1 MYRLRIVLTLA
12 LMLSSMLAA
21 SAQQTGPT
29 TRQVTKKGTTA
40 ATFLSIPVGARATA
54 MGNAISASVDDG
66 TSVYW
71 NPAGLA
77 RVTYVG
83 LTAEYADWLAGVRF
97 NFASITLPAAGGTF
111 AFGVTALRTPE
122 MDVTTVLNQEGTGET
137 FDAASYAFAL
147 SYGRFLTD
155 RFSIGASVKLVTER
169 IWHSTANGVALDIGT
184 QFVTP
189 FYGIRLGASISNFGT
204 KMKMEGDDLLVRK
217 DIAPNMHGNNESV
230 TAMLTTDPFDM
241 PLTMRIGIAGELWQS
256 ERARVSWSVDALHPN
271 DNAEYVNV
279 GTEIGLLGDMVLLR
293 GGWNELF
300 LKDSA
305 RSMTLGAGLQ
315 YRFGSTYFVV
325 DYAYEP
331 NRYFNNVHRFTLSIR
346 L

>member
-1 MYRLRIVLTLA
+1 MVITAA
-12 LMLSSMLAA
+12 LMVGSVMAVR
-21 SAQQTGPT
+21 AQEGPT
-29 TRQVTKKGTTA
+29 TRGVTKKGTTA

-54 MGNAISASVDDG
+54 MGNAISASVNDG

-77 RVTYVG
+77 QVNYVG
-83 LTAEYADWLAGVRF
+83 LTAEYANWLAGVRF
-97 NFASITLPAAGGTF
+97 NFASVTLPAAGGTF
-111 AFGVTALRTPE
+111 AFGVTALKTPE

-137 FDAASYAFAL
+137 FDAASYAFAI

-155 RFSIGASVKLVTER
+155 RFSIGASVKVITER
-169 IWHSTANGVALDIGT
+169 IWHSSASGLALDIGT

-189 FYGIRLGASISNFGT
+189 FYGIRLGASITNFGT

-241 PLTMRIGIAGELWQS
+241 PLTMRIGLAGEFMQT
-256 ERARVSWSVDALHPN
+256 EQARISWAVDALHPN

-279 GTEIGLLGDMVLLR
+279 GAEIGLLGDMILLR

-305 RSMTLGAGLQ
+305 RSFTLGGGLQ
-315 YRFGSTYFVV
+315 YRFGSAYFTV

-331 NRYFNNVHRFTLSIR
+331 NRYFNAVHRFTLSVR